1 MAFEIITDI
10 ALPEV
15 TRTRTRGEFA
25 TAVDA
30 LEVNQGFY
38 FTDKREIKALY
49 PSVSPKKFGGK
60 KYAIR
65 LIEAAAEAGG
75 ENKYAVKRTA

>member
-1 MAFEIITDI
+1 MAFEIISDI

-38 FTDKREIKALY
+38 FTDKRQVKALY
-49 PSVSPKKFGGK
+49 PSVSPKKFSGK
-60 KYAIR
+60 KFTIR
-65 LIEAAAEAGG
+65 LVESAAEEGG

>member
-1 MAFEIITDI
+1 MAFEIISDI

-25 TAVDA
+25 TAVDS
-30 LEVNQGFY
+30 LEVGQGFY

-49 PSVSPKKFGGK
+49 PSVSPKKFNSK
-60 KYAIR
+60 KFSLR
-65 LIEAAAEAGG
+65 LVEAAAEAGG
-75 ENKYAVKRTA
+75 EHKYGVKRTA